1 MKIHRYIKIL
11 MLIIIIIAV
20 MFSMFYFV
28 SSTKKENY
36 ANKYTAV
43 IIEPRQHKAL
53 SFVLKN
59 FSDNLSDEWNI
70 IIMHGNNNLE
80 FINNILD
87 TELSEYKEKIH
98 LDNLNVDNL
107 TIQDY
112 NRLLFTEDFYKK
124 IPTEIF
130 LIFQTDS
137 MICPN
142 DKHRINDFLQF
153 DYVGAPWTS
162 GSVGNGGL
170 SLRKKSNS
178 LKKIR
183 NCILNGEDSGHLNED
198 IFFSD
203 DKCESLSKPD
213 FEAAKLFSN
222 ETVYSE
228 YSFGVHKPWPYLSKE
243 DMEKKIEKCHGLE
256 TLVELNEKLG

>member
-1 MKIHRYIKIL
+1 
-11 MLIIIIIAV
+11 MLIIIIV
-20 MFSMFYFV
+20 LLFSMFYFV

-53 SFVLKN
+53 YFVLKN
-59 FSDNLSDEWNI
+59 FSENLSDEWNI

-87 TELSEYKEKIH
+87 TELSKYKERIH
-98 LDNLNVDNL
+98 LDNLNIDNL

-112 NRLLFTEDFYKK
+112 NRLLFTEEFYKK

-137 MICPN
+137 MICPTEK
-142 DKHRINDFLQF
+142 DKINDFLKF
-153 DYVGAPWTS
+153 DYVGAPWAS
-162 GSVGNGGL
+162 GDVGNGGF
-170 SLRKKSNS
+170 SLRKKSKMLS
-178 LKKIR
+178 KIR
-183 NCILNGEDSGHLNED
+183 NCVKNGEDSGDLNED
-198 IFFSD
+198 GFFSD
-203 DKCESLSKPD
+203 DKCEPLSKPE

-243 DMEKKIEKCHGLE
+243 DMVKKIEKCDGLE
-256 TLVELNEKLG
+256 TLVELNK